1 MGYEKEDMLS
11 IINEGACANGITNI
25 KANSILNNSYP
36 AAFALKHLV
45 KDLRLAK
52 EAGLDSPLIHPL
64 YDSYASAQKEGLGD
78 EDVMA
83 IITSLR
89 SK

>member
-1 MGYEKEDMLS
+1 LQKKYKKEDMLS
-11 IINEGACANGITNI
+11 IINEGACANGTNI
-25 KANSILNNSYP
+25 KANSILNNSP

-64 YDSYASAQKEGLGD
+64 YDSYASAQKK
-78 EDVMA
+78 A
-83 IITSLR
+83 
-89 SK
+89 

>member
-1 MGYEKEDMLS
+1 MKAL
-11 IINEGACANGITNI
+11 ANSITNI

-52 EAGLDSPLIHPL
+52 EAGLD
-64 YDSYASAQKEGLGD
+64 Y
-78 EDVMA
+78 
-83 IITSLR
+83 
-89 SK
+89 